1 MFLNFF
7 TWLKIG
13 QKAKMIVHTN
23 TVQNT
28 NIFVF
33 KGFSNF
39 FLLKGMHSGDFLR
52 VLAKTQFVQNG
63 KTQFKKAKTQ
73 FENWMSPIYCKFYTI
88 QWNLKAPNEQNS
100 IEIVQDVKDLS

>member
-1 MFLNFF
+1 
-7 TWLKIG
+7 
-13 QKAKMIVHTN
+13 MIVHTN

-52 VLAKTQFVQNG
+52 VLAKTQCVQNT
-63 KTQFKKAKTQ
+63 KTQFENTKTQFENAKTQ
-73 FENWMSPIYCKFYTI
+73 FENAKTQFENAKT
-88 QWNLKAPNEQNS
+88 QFENAKTQFLN
-100 IEIVQDVKDLS
+100 

>member
-1 MFLNFF
+1 
-7 TWLKIG
+7 
-13 QKAKMIVHTN
+13 MIVHTN

-33 KGFSNF
+33 KGLSSF

-63 KTQFKKAKTQ
+63 KTQFEKAKTQ
-73 FENWMSPIYCKFYTI
+73 FENKKVLYIANFTPY
-88 QWNLKAPNEQNS
+88 NE
-100 IEIVQDVKDLS
+100 I